1 MRKIVWRPLATWI
14 AMHFGEPQHLLLRMA
29 PYLFTKSLIFHE
41 LFDRKYSK
49 CSKNTNT
56 FNLYNLSIKH
66 LLLFLILGMRKLRHS
81 KVNYLVQ
88 SDKTSK
94 WDRNYSIVN
103 FPELSII
110 LNNWRGKKK
119 KKTPPQ
125 FWQTNQE
132 KATCPS
138 C

>member
-119 KKTPPQ
+119 KKTPP
-125 FWQTNQE
+125 
-132 KATCPS
+132 
-138 C
+138 

>member
-1 MRKIVWRPLATWI
+1 
-14 AMHFGEPQHLLLRMA
+14 
-29 PYLFTKSLIFHE
+29 
-41 LFDRKYSK
+41 
-49 CSKNTNT
+49 
-56 FNLYNLSIKH
+56 
-66 LLLFLILGMRKLRHS
+66 MRKLRHS

-119 KKTPPQ
+119 KKKTL
-125 FWQTNQE
+125 
-132 KATCPS
+132 PS
-138 C
+138 FGRPIRKRQHALPADSPVPGHGIY